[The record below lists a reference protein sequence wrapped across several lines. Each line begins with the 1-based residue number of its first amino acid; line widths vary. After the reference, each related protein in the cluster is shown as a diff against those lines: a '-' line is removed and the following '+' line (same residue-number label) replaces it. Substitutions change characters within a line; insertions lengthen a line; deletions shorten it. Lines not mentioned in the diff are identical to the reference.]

1 MQLSGI
7 WRRTKVTARGFS
19 FPLLWVVLVG
29 GMILGT
35 SMDAMMARGQT
46 SKPAAASTGWTPER
60 ASSGE
65 ITALGTIRQVVSDH
79 VAGSP
84 AGLHILIDGPLGSF
98 DVSLGSYLPSE
109 TQQALSAGEPVRI
122 TGVVHS
128 ANGKDYL
135 FARLLKVAG
144 QDITI
149 RNGNGFLVRNPSPSG
164 SSSDKAVS
172 GRKGGVQ

>member
-1 MQLSGI
+1 M
-7 WRRTKVTARGFS
+7 KVTASGFS
-19 FPLLWVVLVG
+19 FLLFCVVLVG
-29 GMILGT
+29 GMVLGT
-35 SMDAMMARGQT
+35 SMDALAQGQT
-46 SKPAAASTGWTPER
+46 SKPAAPSTGWTPER

-65 ITALGTIRQVVSDH
+65 ITALGTIRQVVTDH

-98 DVSLGSYLPSE
+98 DVSLGYYLSSE
-109 TQQALSAGEPVRI
+109 TQQALSAGEPVQI
-122 TGVVHS
+122 TGVVRS
-128 ANGKDYL
+128 AKGKDYL
-135 FARLLKVAG
+135 FARVLKVAG
-144 QDITI
+144 QEITI